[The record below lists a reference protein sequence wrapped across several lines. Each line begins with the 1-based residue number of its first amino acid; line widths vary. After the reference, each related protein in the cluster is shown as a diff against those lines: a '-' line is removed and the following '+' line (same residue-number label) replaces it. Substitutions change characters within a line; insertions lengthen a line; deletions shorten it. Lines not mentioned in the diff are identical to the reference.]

1 VEKLKNFVIITGL
14 LVTGLVILLA
24 AMFSHRIT
32 EPIRRLI
39 GYTVELSK
47 GNLDARVQ
55 IHTRDEIAVLADSF
69 NHMAADLKESN
80 RKLIEAEK
88 NAAWSEMARQ
98 VAHEIKNPL
107 TPIMLSAQ
115 QLERA
120 HKDRHPDFD
129 ALLQESVKTI
139 VGQCEDLRKIASD
152 FASYSRFNTSNQ
164 TEEALAPVV
173 RKAVELY
180 QSNLAEGMRV
190 EADLRIDDEVLIRMN
205 KDRFHR
211 LLLNLF
217 NNAIEATDGHGL
229 LKVIARILPGRSR
242 VEVLVQDDGKGISE
256 ESRLRLFEPYFSTR
270 TGGTGLG
277 LAISKRIVEE
287 SGGTIRFES
296 VVGKG
301 TTFTMTFPLASPRS
315 ES

>member
-1 VEKLKNFVIITGL
+1 
-14 LVTGLVILLA
+14 
-24 AMFSHRIT
+24 
-32 EPIRRLI
+32 
-39 GYTVELSK
+39 
-47 GNLDARVQ
+47 
-55 IHTRDEIAVLADSF
+55 
-69 NHMAADLKESN
+69 
-80 RKLIEAEK
+80 
-88 NAAWSEMARQ
+88 
-98 VAHEIKNPL
+98 
-107 TPIMLSAQ
+107 MLSAQ